1 MYTLYFLLSGKDDSL
16 NRGDL
21 GMTAAVVL
29 RLVEP
34 ICGLGHHMYMD
45 NLYTSPALFRELRFR
60 GLEICCT
67 LQLRLNRRGIPL
79 EAKGKL
85 EKGGKK
91 RLKCFG
97 SLFNYS

>member
-1 MYTLYFLLSGKDDSL
+1 MYTLYFLLTGKDDSL
-16 NRGDL
+16 SRGDL

-45 NLYTSPALFRELRFR
+45 NLYTSPVLFRELRFR
-60 GLEICCT
+60 GFEVCGT
-67 LQLRLNRRGIPL
+67 LRLNRREIPL

-85 EKGGKK
+85 EKGESDSS
-91 RLKCFG
+91 R
-97 SLFNYS
+97 SMTQ